1 MSTVIPAP
9 QPAASVPQ
17 HVGSVVVDSPKSS
30 AHGLAWAHR
39 LVARLLLGGIALQL
53 FFAGLGVFGIS
64 SFLPHVIW
72 GTIVVIASI
81 ALPLLAWRGQLGVS
95 ILRRSWLL
103 VGLMVLQG
111 ALVDLGRLAPIISA
125 LHPVNAMVLALVTF
139 ELARREL

>member
-1 MSTVIPAP
+1 M
-9 QPAASVPQ
+9 
-17 HVGSVVVDSPKSS
+17 
-30 AHGLAWAHR
+30 HR
-39 LVARLLLGGIALQL
+39 LVARLLLGGIVLQL
-53 FFAGLGVFGIS
+53 FFAGLGVFGVA

-81 ALPLLAWRGQLGVS
+81 AVPLLAWHGHLGATL
-95 ILRRSWLL
+95 LRQSWLL

-139 ELARREL
+139 ELARREI